1 MSRES
6 EKLYDGITNIDDAVL
21 ERAQNTRPK
30 RRRFYR
36 RWMGPVAAVLAV
48 AVLAGVLLDPFGRSG
63 LTVNAAYVIAEAAY
77 PDMPPYPT
85 NESKENFSE
94 QYDAWWQEVRSRMGV
109 QGTDALGAFCGDAAR
124 QYLTGAETE
133 NRVVSP
139 LNIYMA
145 LSMLAELTDGESR
158 AQILN
163 LLRAEDIET
172 LRAQATELWNASY
185 RDDGVSSSLLASSVW
200 LNENVNFV
208 PETMQT
214 LADVYYASSYRGE
227 MGSDGLNE
235 ALRSWLNE
243 NTGGLL
249 AEQAADM
256 ELDAETLLAL
266 ATTVYFRAKWANDFP
281 KSNTKQG
288 TFHALSGDL
297 VCDMMHGGANA
308 YYWGENFSAVVRY
321 FDAVMGSMYF
331 ILPDEGV
338 SVDELLSDGEAL
350 RFLQKPDN
358 WEAVAYPIIRLTLP
372 KFDVVSD
379 LDLIGGLK
387 ALGVTDVFDWQ
398 ASDFT
403 PMTRDMPAY
412 VSKAEHAAR
421 VTVDEEGVVAAAY
434 TVMAASGGAMPPEDE
449 IDFVLD
455 RPFLFVITGTTGLPL
470 FVGIVNQP

>member
-1 MSRES
+1 MS
-6 EKLYDGITNIDDAVL
+6 EKSEKIFDGITQVGDDLV
-21 ERAQNTRPK
+21 ERAQAKPK
-30 RRRFYR
+30 KRFYR
-36 RWMGPVAAVLAV
+36 RWMGPVAAALAI
-48 AVLAGVLLDPFGRSG
+48 AVLAGVLLGPFGRSG
-63 LTVNAAYVIAEAAY
+63 PTVSASYVIAEAVY

-85 NESKENFSE
+85 NENKGNFSE
-94 QYDAWWQEVRSRMGV
+94 QYSAWRQDVRSRMGV
-109 QGTDALGAFCGDAAR
+109 RGADAIAAFSGDAAR
-124 QYLTGAETE
+124 QYLTGAGAE

-139 LNIYMA
+139 LNVYMA

-158 AQILN
+158 AQLLA

-172 LRAQATELWNASY
+172 LRARAAELWNASY
-185 RDDGVSSSLLASSVW
+185 RDDGAASSLLASSVW
-200 LNENVNFV
+200 LNEGVDFV

-227 MGSDGLNE
+227 MGSEGFNE
-235 ALRSWLNE
+235 ALQAWLNE

-249 AEQAADM
+249 QEQAANV

-266 ATTVYFRAKWANDFP
+266 ATTVYFRAKWSHEFLA
-281 KSNTKQG
+281 SNTEQG
-288 TFHALSGDL
+288 TFHASGGDL
-297 VCDMMHGGANA
+297 TCDMMHGGANA
-308 YYWGENFSAVVRY
+308 YYWGENFSAVTRG
-321 FDAVMGSMYF
+321 FDAMMGAMYF

-338 SVDELLSDGEAL
+338 SVDELLADGEAL
-350 RFLQKPDN
+350 RFLQKPAS
-358 WEAVAYPIIRLTLP
+358 WENAAYPIIRLTLP

-379 LDLIGGLK
+379 LDLIEGLK
-387 ALGVTDVFDWQ
+387 ALGVTDVFD
-398 ASDFT
+398 ARVSDFT

-470 FVGIVNQP
+470 FAGVVNQP